1 MGSKGDLTLS
11 LIGLS
16 DLADELRSIKQRMD
30 DTGQVDRALGHGELG
45 SSEALDALDGFL
57 HGWRDGR
64 KEIDRGIDNVAEMA
78 QTVVDQLTK
87 TDGDLA
93 KALADHEQQ
102 RKSPAGTSR

>member
-16 DLADELRSIKQRMD
+16 DLAHDLRSIKQRMD

-45 SSEALDALDGFL
+45 STKAWDALDGFM

-64 KEIDRGIDNVAEMA
+64 KEIDGGLESVAKMA
-78 QTVVDQLTK
+78 QSVVDEITK
-87 TDGDLA
+87 TDEEL
-93 KALADHEQQ
+93 KNALLKHEQQ
-102 RKSPAGTSR
+102 HPGDGVR